1 MKKRPSHKFGT
12 IALIFTNKAS
22 CYPKRSGESNQPI
35 TFTFI
40 KESGAKKLVPQK
52 TCQAANPIPGF
63 TFQKQGLIFGQKY
76 NAIEINLSNFMI
88 HL

>member
-1 MKKRPSHKFGT
+1 MKKLPSHKSGT

-22 CYPKRSGESNQPI
+22 CYPKWSGESNQRI

-52 TCQAANPIPGF
+52 TCQDANPISGF
-63 TFQKQGLIFGQKY
+63 TFQKQGLIFVRNIMQLKLIY
-76 NAIEINLSNFMI
+76 QIS
-88 HL
+88 